1 MILEVNKISKRFGG
15 LIALNEVSF
24 KVNNG
29 EIVSII
35 GPNGSGKTTLF
46 NIISGIYLP
55 DNGKIIFEGQ
65 DITKISPYRRCKLGI
80 GRTFQIVRPFN
91 EMSVLDNVKVGL
103 MYGRGNYK
111 DLKDIEENALEL
123 LVFVNLHEKK
133 SKKSEELT
141 LIEKKKLEIARALA
155 TKPKIILLDEPLA
168 GLTSSEIPEACK
180 MISRIRDEKNITVV
194 WIEHIMHAVMSSSDR
209 IIVLNRGEKIAEGT
223 PREVASKES
232 VIKAYLGE
240 KYARRLLKNA

>member
-1 MILEVNKISKRFGG
+1 MILEVNNVSKRFGG
-15 LIALNEVSF
+15 LVALNEVSF
-24 KVNNG
+24 KVNSS

-46 NIISGIYLP
+46 NIISGIYFP

-65 DITKISPYRRCKLGI
+65 DVTRFPPHKRCRLGI

-103 MYGRGNYK
+103 MYGRGNYRS
-111 DLKDIEENALEL
+111 LKDIEEKALEL
-123 LVFVNLHEKK
+123 LMFVNLHEKAFK
-133 SKKSEELT
+133 RSEELT

-155 TKPKIILLDEPLA
+155 TEPKIVLLDEPLA

-180 MISRIRDEKNITVV
+180 MISKIREEINVTVV

-223 PREVASKES
+223 PREVACNEN

-240 KYARRLLKNA
+240 KYARRLIENA